1 VQRSPLPFDAS
12 LESPAEGLTILIV
25 DDDANAAEDIAFYLR
40 QSGHHVQV
48 ALNGRSALET
58 AQVNQP
64 DVAVLGQALPDMNGD
79 QVAESLMK
87 QGRWKRPFLIL
98 LGANQSAN
106 NSGKTGFDLRMV
118 KPVNLNWLRM
128 LLRRLEAILRPAGD
142 MPSREIGRIS
152 PQLSTCP

>member
-1 VQRSPLPFDAS
+1 MQRSPPPFDAS

-25 DDDANAAEDIAFYLR
+25 DDDANAAEDIARHLR
-40 QSGHHVQV
+40 QSGHQVQV

-64 DVAVLGQALPDMNGD
+64 DVAVLDDALPDMHGG
-79 QVAESLMK
+79 QVAESLVK

-98 LGANQSAN
+98 LGDDE
-106 NSGKTGFDLRMV
+106 SGNAGIDLCMV
-118 KPVNLNWLRM
+118 KPVNLNWLEM
-128 LLRRLEAILRPAGD
+128 LLRRLQAIIRPAGD
-142 MPSREIGRIS
+142 MPSQEIGRIG